1 VIDQLRV
8 LSVCT
13 HNRTRSVLVGA
24 LLREHLRQAG
34 LDADVATAGTAGS
47 GLPATDRTV
56 RLLAARGIDVRDH
69 RSQPLDERSVAGAD
83 LVVTAERDHVVWIA
97 GRWPGAF
104 RRTFTL
110 PELVARAA
118 AVQPMA
124 GDVSAWLDELAVDR
138 PTAID
143 YLDADV
149 GEIADPTGRA
159 PGDWDVAFAHVDDL
173 TRRLASAI
181 AAGQVR

>member
-1 VIDQLRV
+1 VIEQLRV

-24 LLREHLRQAG
+24 LLREHLRDAG
-34 LDADVATAGTAGS
+34 LAADVATAGTAGS
-47 GLPATDRTV
+47 GLPATDPTV
-56 RLLAARGIDVRDH
+56 RLLGTRGIDVRGH
-69 RSQPLDERSVAGAD
+69 RSRPLDERAVAGAD

-110 PELVARAA
+110 PELVARL
-118 AVQPMA
+118 
-124 GDVSAWLDELAVDR
+124 GDRPLVGRDVAAWLDEVAAGR
-138 PTAID
+138 PTAME
-143 YLDADV
+143 YLDAEV

-159 PGDWDVAFAHVDDL
+159 PRAWDTAFAEIDDL
-173 TRRLASAI
+173 TRRLAAAI
-181 AAGQVR
+181 AAGQLR